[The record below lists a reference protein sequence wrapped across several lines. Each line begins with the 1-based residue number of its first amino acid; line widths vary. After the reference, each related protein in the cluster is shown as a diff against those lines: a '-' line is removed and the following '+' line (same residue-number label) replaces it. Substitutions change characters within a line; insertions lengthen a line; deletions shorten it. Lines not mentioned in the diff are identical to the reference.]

1 MSRETWP
8 GPAADVQFMD
18 EPPSR
23 IVHDSLGEVA
33 IPADALWGPQTQRAV
48 DNFGQAGEAMPAE
61 LIHALGLVKWAAA
74 LANGALGELQPDLA
88 GAIAAAALEVAAGV
102 HDAQFP
108 VSVFQTGSGTS
119 TNMNANEVI
128 AELAARRLGRPV
140 HANDHVNRGQSSN
153 DTIPTAIHV
162 AAAIQ
167 VHGTVVPALRDLVA
181 SIDAAADRAG
191 EQLKTGRTH
200 LMDAMPMR
208 LADELGAWRTQVRDC
223 IERLLAT
230 ATRLQRLA
238 QGGTAIGT
246 GINAHPEFGGRV
258 AAALCERTGLR
269 FEAAPDAFAAI
280 AAQDTAVELS
290 GQLRVAA
297 VCLSKIA
304 NDLRW
309 MNSGPLAGLGEIAL
323 PALQPGSSI
332 MPGKVNPVIPES
344 ALMACAAVVGHDA
357 SVCLAGQSGSFQ
369 LNTMLPLIAFA
380 LLRSGAL
387 IAYAAR
393 ALASKAIDGMRFD
406 AARMDEALAR
416 NPILAT
422 ALNPLVG
429 YDRAAAIARRAH
441 AEGRPVLDVAAEETG
456 MDRASLERLLDP
468 RRLAGGARG
477 GGTVT

>member
-1 MSRETWP
+1 M
-8 GPAADVQFMD
+8 
-18 EPPSR
+18 
-23 IVHDSLGEVA
+23 
-33 IPADALWGPQTQRAV
+33 
-48 DNFGQAGEAMPAE
+48 
-61 LIHALGLVKWAAA
+61 
-74 LANGALGELQPDLA
+74 
-88 GAIAAAALEVAAGV
+88 
-102 HDAQFP
+102 
-108 VSVFQTGSGTS
+108 
-119 TNMNANEVI
+119 
-128 AELAARRLGRPV
+128 
-140 HANDHVNRGQSSN
+140 
-153 DTIPTAIHV
+153 
-162 AAAIQ
+162 
-167 VHGTVVPALRDLVA
+167 
-181 SIDAAADRAG
+181 
-191 EQLKTGRTH
+191 
-200 LMDAMPMR
+200 
-208 LADELGAWRTQVRDC
+208 
-223 IERLLAT
+223 
-230 ATRLQRLA
+230 
-238 QGGTAIGT
+238 
-246 GINAHPEFGGRV
+246 

-309 MNSGPLAGLGEIAL
+309 MNSGPLAGLGEVAL

-357 SVCLAGQSGSFQ
+357 SVCVAGQSGSFQ

-387 IAYAAR
+387 VAYAAR

-406 AARMDEALAR
+406 PARMDEALAR